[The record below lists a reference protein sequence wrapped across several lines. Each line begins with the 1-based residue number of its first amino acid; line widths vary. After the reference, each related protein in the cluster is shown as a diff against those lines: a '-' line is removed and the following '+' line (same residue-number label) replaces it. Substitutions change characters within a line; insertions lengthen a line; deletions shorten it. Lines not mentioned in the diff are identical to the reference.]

1 MLCFLFAALIVVLD
15 QFFKRWVTITLAS
28 GGETVIIENVISLIY
43 VENTGA
49 AFSILAN
56 QRWLLVG
63 LAFIAAIVLIAIL
76 LRYTDGFWGTLGL
89 AAVLGGTVGNL
100 IDRVFNGYVVDMFRW
115 TLFFEF
121 AIFNIADIFITLG
134 FITFCIHFIVTATK
148 SAALAKA
155 SANAAPDEQLDE
167 IYSDFDLTDDIGDP
181 DYDGTSEMSD
191 TKVLPPPQYEPQYEP
206 QTATSFEGG
215 STVPDDSVFYEQEP
229 VQVYYEPEPA
239 PMDEVESALDTLSA
253 LSELESELDSIDNYD
268 IDKLLQD
275 YGFEDDLP

>member
-15 QFFKRWVTITLAS
+15 QFFKRWVTITLAP
-28 GGETVIIENVISLIY
+28 GGETIIIEDVISLIY

-89 AAVLGGTVGNL
+89 SAVLGGTVGNL

-134 FITFCIHFIVTATK
+134 FITFCIHFIVSATK
-148 SAALAKA
+148 TASLAKA
-155 SANAAPDEQLDE
+155 SGDAASDGQPDEE
-167 IYSDFDLTDDIGDP
+167 YSAFDLTDGLGEP
-181 DYDGTSEMSD
+181 DYEGFSDISD
-191 TKVLPPPQYEPQYEP
+191 TKALPSLQDEPQPAVLSESSSADPVVY
-206 QTATSFEGG
+206 T
-215 STVPDDSVFYEQEP
+215 QEP

-239 PMDEVESALDTLSA
+239 PTNDLASALEALST
-253 LSELESELDSIDNYD
+253 LSELESELDSIDDYD